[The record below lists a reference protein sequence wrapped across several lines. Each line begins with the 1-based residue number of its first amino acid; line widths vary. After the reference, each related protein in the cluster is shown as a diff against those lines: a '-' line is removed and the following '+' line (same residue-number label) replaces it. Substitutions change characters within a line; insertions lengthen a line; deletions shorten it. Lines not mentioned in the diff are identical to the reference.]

1 MEKDNKYGVKVQLI
15 KVIFLMVKNTV
26 KVSINFL
33 TEISTKDLLNMINL
47 MVKVISVFLKENIQ
61 ALFKKEN
68 FKEKELLDGK
78 MVLHMMEII

>member
-68 FKEKELLDGK
+68 FKEKELFDGK